1 MPRRASLRLK
11 TRARLLAE
19 SISADLPISSR
30 ADSNPPD
37 LKASLRLL
45 YEQSA
50 LTVRE
55 IAVAAGLSE
64 RAIYNRAR
72 NSGWSPRERRVSGTL
87 TLLDPAAAQRIA
99 SRVRQVVDLTDAAAA
114 RALNR
119 AHVARTARERRR
131 TVDADLKTVE
141 MLGAA
146 LVDLARC
153 PRGARCAPLAW
164 ELAAVIA
171 GEMRRVMRSASSR
184 LCKSVAA
191 CCDDPPLSTAF
202 PPVNFLPPD

>member
-19 SISADLPISSR
+19 SVSADLPISSP
-30 ADSNPPD
+30 ADSDPPD

-45 YEQSA
+45 YEQSS

-72 NSGWSPRERRVSGTL
+72 NSGWSPRERRVPGTL
-87 TLLDPAAAQRIA
+87 TMLDPAAAQRIA
-99 SRVRQVVDLTDAAAA
+99 SRVRHVVDLTDATAA

-119 AHVARTARERRR
+119 AHVARTMRDNRR

-141 MLGAA
+141 MFGAA

-153 PRGARCAPLAW
+153 PREGRSVPLAR
-164 ELAAVIA
+164 ELAAAIA
-171 GEMRRVMRSASSR
+171 GEMRRVRRLASSR

-191 CCDDPPLSTAF
+191 CCDEPPLSTAF